1 MPHLPNRHQ
10 AHPDQRTKMLE
21 TPVDKL
27 ILTLAAPTIVSMLVT
42 SIYNMADTYFVS
54 QLNTSAS
61 GAVGVVFSLMAIIQ
75 AVGFTVGMGSGS
87 IASRLLGQERREE
100 ADVYASTGVLA
111 ALGEPQSYFEA
122 ESCAFEGLDKT
133 YTYSG
138 FVITTRPEGEKDYVN
153 SILLTDDSVTT
164 PEGIFIGSSGDDVIA
179 AYGQSPAGF
188 ATLLTYTKNGTVLNF
203 VLSED
208 KVISIEYLAE

>member
-1 MPHLPNRHQ
+1 MK
-10 AHPDQRTKMLE
+10 RTL
-21 TPVDKL
+21 L
-27 ILTLAAPTIVSMLVT
+27 CALLALAAVLSLAACGGKPG
-42 SIYNMADTYFVS
+42 
-54 QLNTSAS
+54 SA
-61 GAVGVVFSLMAIIQ
+61 
-75 AVGFTVGMGSGS
+75 GSGDS
-87 IASRLLGQERREE
+87 QTGQTSQGGQASSGDQSRQPGG
-100 ADVYASTGVLA
+100 ADVGEYVFRANGVNVSINDDMAGVLA

-208 KVISIEYLAE
+208 KVISLEYLAE